1 MKIEDRIIKSCTEL
15 AQTRGLRN
23 FTMDELAAR
32 AGVSKRTVYRYYR
45 SKEEI
50 VEAVLDNFMTNAAAE
65 GDRIMALEL
74 SPINLINQILNYLFI
89 NARFIV
95 SEPGLNDLRQY
106 YPHLWKKIEQFRSE
120 RIAILIQLITRE
132 RQGLVNDI
140 DPRIISAVTMAS
152 IQAVLN
158 PDFILENGLSFQET
172 AKQLIRFLMSAV
184 VIEQK

>member
-1 MKIEDRIIKSCTEL
+1 MKIEERIINACAEL

-23 FTMDELAAR
+23 FTVDELAAR

-50 VEAVLDNFMTNAAAE
+50 VEAVLENFMSRAAAE
-65 GDRIMALEL
+65 ADLMIASQEPPLT
-74 SPINLINQILNYLFI
+74 LINHMLNYLFT
-89 NARFIV
+89 NGRFII

-120 RIAILIQLITRE
+120 RIAILIQLINRE
-132 RQGLVNDI
+132 RQGSANDV
-140 DPRIISAVTMAS
+140 DPRIISAVTRAA

-172 AKQLIRFLMSAV
+172 AEQLIKFLVSAIV
-184 VIEQK
+184 KES